1 MSSALAMFRTK
12 TTHGDIKK
20 SAQKVSDHKKDSI
33 TRLKHLRLVI
43 DNYEVVEAKAF
54 FESNYSHIY
63 YIFNDNFATVEAD
76 LKQRANK
83 AHREELEGILNIF
96 EKILL
101 LLPELIQRRWMFHSI
116 GRIMKKLLHPGNGIK
131 TRKEG
136 MRLFIIWYQILQE
149 SASEECHDIFLQLV
163 PGLGDGIDQTALQ
176 SKSTADSFG
185 GMISPDEITPILPS
199 SGEKL
204 PDNVTKHFFD
214 CLIYYLVSEVSKIV
228 WLNDRMKETGFVF
241 LFYKFKSS
249 YLKWLL
255 PDFDKNSSVYRP
267 ELDLPSVRKME
278 DMKSKDL
285 PNNVAE
291 CRYSYIKWL
300 AHFMINRKQ
309 EDETREPEQET
320 TDSTD
325 VDPSKEQVEFRNNTA
340 ERMPG
345 SNTSTLSTTSHG
357 SEHDSTNSSLCYEEF
372 ENENDIVRS
381 VLFSTR
387 ENVNVIHESFRQ
399 ALLFT
404 FKQAKA
410 IKTVIG
416 VYKDWF
422 QHADCKPI
430 FMQEPCDMEHG
441 SHNRETPEIPS
452 TLSDIL
458 EEDASSDE
466 STLMNSGRIM
476 PSSSE
481 RLDKT
486 GVCIRNP
493 SYLGA
498 IDDLAEDHT
507 HCDIQA
513 GVQKVLQIF
522 ITNAANVFLLQTEDS
537 EMLVEQVDLC
547 KKVLNIYRF
556 LVMNVKMEQRTWE
569 QMLQVLLSITSG
581 VLDTTVPKEKEK
593 SLGGKLAQAIFQTLI
608 VTWIKANL
616 NVFISVELWDKF
628 LAVLSSLTSWPE
640 LITEWAKTMETLT
653 RMLAK
658 QVYNLDLLDLPL
670 QRLSEQK
677 EKRRRGRSQDIPKSK
692 VNDKSF
698 SKAWSK
704 SDLPTETHSSS
715 SIHGS
720 TFERGKLNKS
730 DGAGGSRSRPDLGK
744 QRSSSNVASPTHSR
758 TPSNASDTALYVH
771 SKTTENFF
779 HDPAEFLEQLK
790 GSATL
795 TSPKD
800 EDKSNDADNVTHNY
814 GKSWSMEDVFLS
826 FFGKKRAGSIG
837 TEDQEVA
844 SITMSSLEDAD
855 KLLDDSQ
862 DINFDK
868 RYSRSPSP
876 GSVNSRTPS
885 PICELNVENQTL
897 HKDSPSADRDSLH
910 IEMVVASDESH
921 LATVSESLEDMK
933 GVLAGGLVT
942 GWTPDVAVGLWRRML
957 GTLGGINKV
966 EDAENHA
973 LVFEE
978 LSLLIETM
986 NKMKE
991 NAGVSLD
998 NLSSPL
1004 PSEYIPPLF
1013 YFAPWLFECLSLS
1026 NKYKR
1031 GKLLAYQLLCQM
1043 IVQRH
1048 DVPVPSEMASQFYL
1062 LLHRGLVSNDQDI
1075 INVLVKYC
1083 GVKFL
1088 SMSVTG
1094 SSLLVLDFIQAA
1106 GAVISAVD
1114 INSCPRPEAVSILGG
1129 LTCFPNHFTEF
1140 QVIDSNY
1147 LMLKKLQSKDFKEQ
1161 IMIHLLRAGKKEQS
1175 GYARS
1180 VAVSGIGIFLY
1191 EELSHG
1197 TLHPKLNE
1205 AFIVIFGNLR
1215 CVNRSVARV
1224 ATDMLAMLV
1233 DHIKVLLDYHPE
1245 LPKRIIEVVMATVST
1260 LIPVSGISNSD
1271 EEKKLIISM
1280 MFCVVDWCMHMPINS
1295 LLETTDSDKGCIYKV
1310 FQMLNYAVSGHTE
1323 ETLNQVK
1330 QSLIGMIQDADF
1342 DNLRDLTSNF
1352 TRRPSP
1358 DKMSSRSSDSPKPES
1373 HDTVKLAAK
1382 TLINHLVN
1390 HLCHFPMGSG
1400 ASRINSSIQE
1410 FHDWED
1416 MTCDDLKSDLF
1427 FSPNLQFFI
1436 LNKRTLISFIEL
1448 SALTNAPGGGVTAG
1462 LTTARTVCRVI
1473 LRDLTGK
1480 YSWDSSVLYAP
1491 PWCNKGSSLNNAKA
1505 LLDICTEIE
1514 REPLLIQEEEIPPS
1528 ILPST
1533 VHRSP
1538 SQIPYHQTD
1547 NEVEYDNLNDLL
1559 GYIGYTSPECILE
1572 PGLPLNVE
1580 APIPEGLS
1588 EDAENVV
1595 TDMVIDQK
1603 DGELDYYQKHKNSQ
1617 RHVENV
1623 NLIAQPQMPLEVQDP
1638 VSPFQICRML
1648 LNQMGLLAWEKRCS
1662 FDLLKKSDS
1671 MLRQLKYL
1679 DNQKCRET
1687 HKFAVI
1693 YVAEGQEDKNSILNN
1708 TGGSK
1713 AYEDFISG
1721 LGWEIDLETHQGFLG
1736 GLHQNKS
1743 TGDTAPY
1750 FATSLYECIY
1760 HVSTRMPSG
1769 SDEAIHTKIKHLGN
1783 DEVHIV
1789 WSEHFRD
1796 YRRGI
1801 IPTEFGDVIIVIY
1814 PLPNGLY
1821 RIQIIRK
1828 AEIPY
1833 FGPLFNG
1840 AIVDRKILPGLVR
1853 AAAINASRIKRAQ
1866 MSLYHSFY
1874 EERAKGFDTLVQNH
1888 IDMTMFEDFSAS
1900 VFAPVLPANST
1911 ICDQTTDLPQSAS
1924 SSSLE
1929 QTFTSPDQMSPSSA
1943 RQSRGSSTDTA
1954 NEEGPIKRT
1963 ARRLSLR
1970 SRKTGKSTSVTP
1982 PSSPLLKQ

>member
-43 DNYEVVEAKAF
+43 DNYEVIEAKAF
-54 FESNYSHIY
+54 FETNYSHIY

-83 AHREELEGILNIF
+83 AHREELEGILNVF

-101 LLPELIQRRWMFHSI
+101 LLPELVQRRWMFHSI

-255 PDFDKNSSVYRP
+255 PDFDKSSSVYRP

-422 QHADCKPI
+422 Q
-430 FMQEPCDMEHG
+430 
-441 SHNRETPEIPS
+441 
-452 TLSDIL
+452 
-458 EEDASSDE
+458 E

-522 ITNAANVFLLQTEDS
+522 ITNAANVFLLQTDDS

-790 GSATL
+790 GSSTL

-800 EDKSNDADNVTHNY
+800 EDKSNDADN
-814 GKSWSMEDVFLS
+814 
-826 FFGKKRAGSIG
+826 
-837 TEDQEVA
+837 
-844 SITMSSLEDAD
+844 
-855 KLLDDSQ
+855 
-862 DINFDK
+862 
-868 RYSRSPSP
+868 
-876 GSVNSRTPS
+876 
-885 PICELNVENQTL
+885 
-897 HKDSPSADRDSLH
+897 
-910 IEMVVASDESH
+910 
-921 LATVSESLEDMK
+921 
-933 GVLAGGLVT
+933 
-942 GWTPDVAVGLWRRML
+942 
-957 GTLGGINKV
+957 
-966 EDAENHA
+966 
-973 LVFEE
+973 
-978 LSLLIETM
+978 
-986 NKMKE
+986 
-991 NAGVSLD
+991 
-998 NLSSPL
+998 
-1004 PSEYIPPLF
+1004 
-1013 YFAPWLFECLSLS
+1013 
-1026 NKYKR
+1026 
-1031 GKLLAYQLLCQM
+1031 
-1043 IVQRH
+1043 
-1048 DVPVPSEMASQFYL
+1048 
-1062 LLHRGLVSNDQDI
+1062 
-1075 INVLVKYC
+1075 
-1083 GVKFL
+1083 
-1088 SMSVTG
+1088 
-1094 SSLLVLDFIQAA
+1094 
-1106 GAVISAVD
+1106 
-1114 INSCPRPEAVSILGG
+1114 
-1129 LTCFPNHFTEF
+1129 
-1140 QVIDSNY
+1140 
-1147 LMLKKLQSKDFKEQ
+1147 
-1161 IMIHLLRAGKKEQS
+1161 
-1175 GYARS
+1175 
-1180 VAVSGIGIFLY
+1180 
-1191 EELSHG
+1191 
-1197 TLHPKLNE
+1197 
-1205 AFIVIFGNLR
+1205 
-1215 CVNRSVARV
+1215 
-1224 ATDMLAMLV
+1224 
-1233 DHIKVLLDYHPE
+1233 
-1245 LPKRIIEVVMATVST
+1245 
-1260 LIPVSGISNSD
+1260 
-1271 EEKKLIISM
+1271 
-1280 MFCVVDWCMHMPINS
+1280 
-1295 LLETTDSDKGCIYKV
+1295 
-1310 FQMLNYAVSGHTE
+1310 
-1323 ETLNQVK
+1323 
-1330 QSLIGMIQDADF
+1330 
-1342 DNLRDLTSNF
+1342 
-1352 TRRPSP
+1352 
-1358 DKMSSRSSDSPKPES
+1358 
-1373 HDTVKLAAK
+1373 
-1382 TLINHLVN
+1382 
-1390 HLCHFPMGSG
+1390 
-1400 ASRINSSIQE
+1400 
-1410 FHDWED
+1410 
-1416 MTCDDLKSDLF
+1416 
-1427 FSPNLQFFI
+1427 
-1436 LNKRTLISFIEL
+1436 
-1448 SALTNAPGGGVTAG
+1448 
-1462 LTTARTVCRVI
+1462 
-1473 LRDLTGK
+1473 
-1480 YSWDSSVLYAP
+1480 
-1491 PWCNKGSSLNNAKA
+1491 
-1505 LLDICTEIE
+1505 
-1514 REPLLIQEEEIPPS
+1514 
-1528 ILPST
+1528 
-1533 VHRSP
+1533 
-1538 SQIPYHQTD
+1538 
-1547 NEVEYDNLNDLL
+1547 
-1559 GYIGYTSPECILE
+1559 
-1572 PGLPLNVE
+1572 
-1580 APIPEGLS
+1580 
-1588 EDAENVV
+1588 
-1595 TDMVIDQK
+1595 
-1603 DGELDYYQKHKNSQ
+1603 
-1617 RHVENV
+1617 
-1623 NLIAQPQMPLEVQDP
+1623 
-1638 VSPFQICRML
+1638 
-1648 LNQMGLLAWEKRCS
+1648 
-1662 FDLLKKSDS
+1662 
-1671 MLRQLKYL
+1671 
-1679 DNQKCRET
+1679 
-1687 HKFAVI
+1687 
-1693 YVAEGQEDKNSILNN
+1693 
-1708 TGGSK
+1708 
-1713 AYEDFISG
+1713 
-1721 LGWEIDLETHQGFLG
+1721 
-1736 GLHQNKS
+1736 
-1743 TGDTAPY
+1743 
-1750 FATSLYECIY
+1750 
-1760 HVSTRMPSG
+1760 
-1769 SDEAIHTKIKHLGN
+1769 
-1783 DEVHIV
+1783 
-1789 WSEHFRD
+1789 
-1796 YRRGI
+1796 
-1801 IPTEFGDVIIVIY
+1801 
-1814 PLPNGLY
+1814 
-1821 RIQIIRK
+1821 
-1828 AEIPY
+1828 
-1833 FGPLFNG
+1833 
-1840 AIVDRKILPGLVR
+1840 
-1853 AAAINASRIKRAQ
+1853 
-1866 MSLYHSFY
+1866 
-1874 EERAKGFDTLVQNH
+1874 
-1888 IDMTMFEDFSAS
+1888 
-1900 VFAPVLPANST
+1900 
-1911 ICDQTTDLPQSAS
+1911 
-1924 SSSLE
+1924 
-1929 QTFTSPDQMSPSSA
+1929 
-1943 RQSRGSSTDTA
+1943 
-1954 NEEGPIKRT
+1954 
-1963 ARRLSLR
+1963 
-1970 SRKTGKSTSVTP
+1970 
-1982 PSSPLLKQ
+1982 

>member
-730 DGAGGSRSRPDLGK
+730 DG
-744 QRSSSNVASPTHSR
+744 
-758 TPSNASDTALYVH
+758 
-771 SKTTENFF
+771 
-779 HDPAEFLEQLK
+779 
-790 GSATL
+790 SATL

-800 EDKSNDADNVTHNY
+800 EDKSNDADN
-814 GKSWSMEDVFLS
+814 
-826 FFGKKRAGSIG
+826 AGSIG

>member
-422 QHADCKPI
+422 Q
-430 FMQEPCDMEHG
+430 
-441 SHNRETPEIPS
+441 
-452 TLSDIL
+452 
-458 EEDASSDE
+458 E

-677 EKRRRGRSQDIPKSK
+677 EKRRRGRSQDVPKSK

-790 GSATL
+790 GSSTL

-800 EDKSNDADNVTHNY
+800 EDKSNDADNVAHNF

-1533 VHRSP
+1533 VHRSS

-1617 RHVENV
+1617 S
-1623 NLIAQPQMPLEVQDP
+1623 LIAQPQMPLEVQDP

-1943 RQSRGSSTDTA
+1943 RQSRAPGK
-1954 NEEGPIKRT
+1954 NNRGGL
-1963 ARRLSLR
+1963 RRQ
-1970 SRKTGKSTSVTP
+1970 KSVDFG
-1982 PSSPLLKQ
+1982 

>member
-422 QHADCKPI
+422 Q
-430 FMQEPCDMEHG
+430 
-441 SHNRETPEIPS
+441 
-452 TLSDIL
+452 
-458 EEDASSDE
+458 E

-677 EKRRRGRSQDIPKSK
+677 EKRRRGRSQDVPKSK

-790 GSATL
+790 GSSTL

-800 EDKSNDADNVTHNY
+800 EDKSNDADN
-814 GKSWSMEDVFLS
+814 
-826 FFGKKRAGSIG
+826 AGSIG

-1533 VHRSP
+1533 VHRSS

-1617 RHVENV
+1617 S
-1623 NLIAQPQMPLEVQDP
+1623 LIAQPQMPLEVQDP

-1943 RQSRGSSTDTA
+1943 RQSRAPGK
-1954 NEEGPIKRT
+1954 NNRGGL
-1963 ARRLSLR
+1963 RRQ
-1970 SRKTGKSTSVTP
+1970 KSVDFG
-1982 PSSPLLKQ
+1982 

>member
-422 QHADCKPI
+422 Q
-430 FMQEPCDMEHG
+430 
-441 SHNRETPEIPS
+441 
-452 TLSDIL
+452 
-458 EEDASSDE
+458 E

-677 EKRRRGRSQDIPKSK
+677 EKRRRGRSQDVPKSK

-790 GSATL
+790 GSSTL

-800 EDKSNDADNVTHNY
+800 EDKSNDADNVAHNF

-1533 VHRSP
+1533 VHRSS

-1943 RQSRGSSTDTA
+1943 RQSRVY
-1954 NEEGPIKRT
+1954 N
-1963 ARRLSLR
+1963 
-1970 SRKTGKSTSVTP
+1970 
-1982 PSSPLLKQ
+1982 

>member
-677 EKRRRGRSQDIPKSK
+677 EKRRRGRSQDVPKSK

-730 DGAGGSRSRPDLGK
+730 DG
-744 QRSSSNVASPTHSR
+744 SS
-758 TPSNASDTALYVH
+758 
-771 SKTTENFF
+771 
-779 HDPAEFLEQLK
+779 
-790 GSATL
+790 TL

-800 EDKSNDADNVTHNY
+800 EDKSNDADN
-814 GKSWSMEDVFLS
+814 
-826 FFGKKRAGSIG
+826 AGSIG

-1533 VHRSP
+1533 VHRSS

>member
-422 QHADCKPI
+422 Q
-430 FMQEPCDMEHG
+430 
-441 SHNRETPEIPS
+441 
-452 TLSDIL
+452 
-458 EEDASSDE
+458 E

-677 EKRRRGRSQDIPKSK
+677 EKRRRGRSQDVPKSK

-730 DGAGGSRSRPDLGK
+730 DG
-744 QRSSSNVASPTHSR
+744 SS
-758 TPSNASDTALYVH
+758 
-771 SKTTENFF
+771 
-779 HDPAEFLEQLK
+779 
-790 GSATL
+790 TL

-800 EDKSNDADNVTHNY
+800 EDKSNDADN
-814 GKSWSMEDVFLS
+814 
-826 FFGKKRAGSIG
+826 AGSIG

-1533 VHRSP
+1533 VHRSS

-1617 RHVENV
+1617 S
-1623 NLIAQPQMPLEVQDP
+1623 LIAQPQMPLEVQDP

>member
-677 EKRRRGRSQDIPKSK
+677 EKRRRGRSQDVPKSK

-730 DGAGGSRSRPDLGK
+730 DG
-744 QRSSSNVASPTHSR
+744 SS
-758 TPSNASDTALYVH
+758 
-771 SKTTENFF
+771 
-779 HDPAEFLEQLK
+779 
-790 GSATL
+790 TL

-800 EDKSNDADNVTHNY
+800 EDKSNDADN
-814 GKSWSMEDVFLS
+814 
-826 FFGKKRAGSIG
+826 AGSIG

-1533 VHRSP
+1533 VHRSS

-1617 RHVENV
+1617 S
-1623 NLIAQPQMPLEVQDP
+1623 LIAQPQMPLEVQDP

>member
-422 QHADCKPI
+422 Q
-430 FMQEPCDMEHG
+430 
-441 SHNRETPEIPS
+441 
-452 TLSDIL
+452 
-458 EEDASSDE
+458 E

-677 EKRRRGRSQDIPKSK
+677 EKRRRGRSQDVPKSK

-790 GSATL
+790 GSSTL

-800 EDKSNDADNVTHNY
+800 EDKSNDADNVAHNF

-1533 VHRSP
+1533 VHRSS

>member
-730 DGAGGSRSRPDLGK
+730 DG
-744 QRSSSNVASPTHSR
+744 
-758 TPSNASDTALYVH
+758 
-771 SKTTENFF
+771 
-779 HDPAEFLEQLK
+779 
-790 GSATL
+790 SATL

-800 EDKSNDADNVTHNY
+800 EDKSNDADNGVFAETSFILDSACDITIIQSPPGNVSAVTHNY

>member
-422 QHADCKPI
+422 Q
-430 FMQEPCDMEHG
+430 
-441 SHNRETPEIPS
+441 
-452 TLSDIL
+452 
-458 EEDASSDE
+458 E

-677 EKRRRGRSQDIPKSK
+677 EKRRRGRSQDVPKSK

-790 GSATL
+790 GSSTL

-800 EDKSNDADNVTHNY
+800 EDKSNDADN
-814 GKSWSMEDVFLS
+814 
-826 FFGKKRAGSIG
+826 AGSIG

-1533 VHRSP
+1533 VHRSS

-1617 RHVENV
+1617 S
-1623 NLIAQPQMPLEVQDP
+1623 LIAQPQMPLEVQDP

-1943 RQSRGSSTDTA
+1943 RQSRVY
-1954 NEEGPIKRT
+1954 N
-1963 ARRLSLR
+1963 
-1970 SRKTGKSTSVTP
+1970 
-1982 PSSPLLKQ
+1982 

>member
-422 QHADCKPI
+422 Q
-430 FMQEPCDMEHG
+430 
-441 SHNRETPEIPS
+441 
-452 TLSDIL
+452 
-458 EEDASSDE
+458 E

-677 EKRRRGRSQDIPKSK
+677 EKRRRGRSQDVPKSK

-730 DGAGGSRSRPDLGK
+730 DG
-744 QRSSSNVASPTHSR
+744 SS
-758 TPSNASDTALYVH
+758 
-771 SKTTENFF
+771 
-779 HDPAEFLEQLK
+779 
-790 GSATL
+790 TL

-800 EDKSNDADNVTHNY
+800 EDKSNDADN
-814 GKSWSMEDVFLS
+814 
-826 FFGKKRAGSIG
+826 AGSIG

-1533 VHRSP
+1533 VHRSS

>member
-422 QHADCKPI
+422 Q
-430 FMQEPCDMEHG
+430 
-441 SHNRETPEIPS
+441 
-452 TLSDIL
+452 
-458 EEDASSDE
+458 E

-677 EKRRRGRSQDIPKSK
+677 EKRRRGRSQDVPKSK

-730 DGAGGSRSRPDLGK
+730 DG
-744 QRSSSNVASPTHSR
+744 SS
-758 TPSNASDTALYVH
+758 
-771 SKTTENFF
+771 
-779 HDPAEFLEQLK
+779 
-790 GSATL
+790 TL

-800 EDKSNDADNVTHNY
+800 EDKSNDADN
-814 GKSWSMEDVFLS
+814 
-826 FFGKKRAGSIG
+826 AGSIG

-1533 VHRSP
+1533 VHRSS

-1617 RHVENV
+1617 S
-1623 NLIAQPQMPLEVQDP
+1623 LIAQPQMPLEVQDP

-1943 RQSRGSSTDTA
+1943 RQSRAPGK
-1954 NEEGPIKRT
+1954 NNRGGL
-1963 ARRLSLR
+1963 RRQ
-1970 SRKTGKSTSVTP
+1970 KSVDFG
-1982 PSSPLLKQ
+1982 

>member
-422 QHADCKPI
+422 Q
-430 FMQEPCDMEHG
+430 
-441 SHNRETPEIPS
+441 
-452 TLSDIL
+452 
-458 EEDASSDE
+458 E

-677 EKRRRGRSQDIPKSK
+677 EKRRRGRSQDVPKSK

-790 GSATL
+790 GSSTL

-800 EDKSNDADNVTHNY
+800 EDKSNDADNVAHNF

-1533 VHRSP
+1533 VHRSS

-1617 RHVENV
+1617 S
-1623 NLIAQPQMPLEVQDP
+1623 LIAQPQMPLEVQDP

>member
-76 LKQRANK
+76 LKQREWKLNVYKQYSLLAANK

-96 EKILL
+96 E
-101 LLPELIQRRWMFHSI
+101 
-116 GRIMKKLLHPGNGIK
+116 

-372 ENENDIVRS
+372 ENENDI
-381 VLFSTR
+381 
-387 ENVNVIHESFRQ
+387 

-790 GSATL
+790 GNSTL

-800 EDKSNDADNVTHNY
+800 EDKSNDADN
-814 GKSWSMEDVFLS
+814 GVF
-826 FFGKKRAGSIG
+826 
-837 TEDQEVA
+837 
-844 SITMSSLEDAD
+844 
-855 KLLDDSQ
+855 
-862 DINFDK
+862 
-868 RYSRSPSP
+868 
-876 GSVNSRTPS
+876 
-885 PICELNVENQTL
+885 
-897 HKDSPSADRDSLH
+897 
-910 IEMVVASDESH
+910 
-921 LATVSESLEDMK
+921 
-933 GVLAGGLVT
+933 
-942 GWTPDVAVGLWRRML
+942 
-957 GTLGGINKV
+957 
-966 EDAENHA
+966 AE
-973 LVFEE
+973 
-978 LSLLIETM
+978 
-986 NKMKE
+986 
-991 NAGVSLD
+991 
-998 NLSSPL
+998 
-1004 PSEYIPPLF
+1004 
-1013 YFAPWLFECLSLS
+1013 
-1026 NKYKR
+1026 
-1031 GKLLAYQLLCQM
+1031 
-1043 IVQRH
+1043 
-1048 DVPVPSEMASQFYL
+1048 
-1062 LLHRGLVSNDQDI
+1062 
-1075 INVLVKYC
+1075 
-1083 GVKFL
+1083 
-1088 SMSVTG
+1088 
-1094 SSLLVLDFIQAA
+1094 
-1106 GAVISAVD
+1106 
-1114 INSCPRPEAVSILGG
+1114 
-1129 LTCFPNHFTEF
+1129 
-1140 QVIDSNY
+1140 
-1147 LMLKKLQSKDFKEQ
+1147 
-1161 IMIHLLRAGKKEQS
+1161 
-1175 GYARS
+1175 
-1180 VAVSGIGIFLY
+1180 
-1191 EELSHG
+1191 
-1197 TLHPKLNE
+1197 
-1205 AFIVIFGNLR
+1205 
-1215 CVNRSVARV
+1215 
-1224 ATDMLAMLV
+1224 
-1233 DHIKVLLDYHPE
+1233 
-1245 LPKRIIEVVMATVST
+1245 
-1260 LIPVSGISNSD
+1260 
-1271 EEKKLIISM
+1271 
-1280 MFCVVDWCMHMPINS
+1280 
-1295 LLETTDSDKGCIYKV
+1295 
-1310 FQMLNYAVSGHTE
+1310 
-1323 ETLNQVK
+1323 
-1330 QSLIGMIQDADF
+1330 
-1342 DNLRDLTSNF
+1342 TS
-1352 TRRPSP
+1352 
-1358 DKMSSRSSDSPKPES
+1358 
-1373 HDTVKLAAK
+1373 
-1382 TLINHLVN
+1382 
-1390 HLCHFPMGSG
+1390 
-1400 ASRINSSIQE
+1400 
-1410 FHDWED
+1410 
-1416 MTCDDLKSDLF
+1416 
-1427 FSPNLQFFI
+1427 FI
-1436 LNKRTLISFIEL
+1436 LD
-1448 SALTNAPGGGVTAG
+1448 SACDITIIQSPPGNVSAGMFNA
-1462 LTTARTVCRVI
+1462 
-1473 LRDLTGK
+1473 
-1480 YSWDSSVLYAP
+1480 
-1491 PWCNKGSSLNNAKA
+1491 
-1505 LLDICTEIE
+1505 
-1514 REPLLIQEEEIPPS
+1514 
-1528 ILPST
+1528 
-1533 VHRSP
+1533 
-1538 SQIPYHQTD
+1538 
-1547 NEVEYDNLNDLL
+1547 
-1559 GYIGYTSPECILE
+1559 
-1572 PGLPLNVE
+1572 
-1580 APIPEGLS
+1580 
-1588 EDAENVV
+1588 
-1595 TDMVIDQK
+1595 
-1603 DGELDYYQKHKNSQ
+1603 
-1617 RHVENV
+1617 
-1623 NLIAQPQMPLEVQDP
+1623 
-1638 VSPFQICRML
+1638 
-1648 LNQMGLLAWEKRCS
+1648 
-1662 FDLLKKSDS
+1662 
-1671 MLRQLKYL
+1671 
-1679 DNQKCRET
+1679 
-1687 HKFAVI
+1687 
-1693 YVAEGQEDKNSILNN
+1693 
-1708 TGGSK
+1708 
-1713 AYEDFISG
+1713 
-1721 LGWEIDLETHQGFLG
+1721 
-1736 GLHQNKS
+1736 
-1743 TGDTAPY
+1743 
-1750 FATSLYECIY
+1750 
-1760 HVSTRMPSG
+1760 
-1769 SDEAIHTKIKHLGN
+1769 
-1783 DEVHIV
+1783 HI
-1789 WSEHFRD
+1789 F
-1796 YRRGI
+1796 
-1801 IPTEFGDVIIVIY
+1801 
-1814 PLPNGLY
+1814 
-1821 RIQIIRK
+1821 
-1828 AEIPY
+1828 
-1833 FGPLFNG
+1833 
-1840 AIVDRKILPGLVR
+1840 
-1853 AAAINASRIKRAQ
+1853 
-1866 MSLYHSFY
+1866 
-1874 EERAKGFDTLVQNH
+1874 
-1888 IDMTMFEDFSAS
+1888 
-1900 VFAPVLPANST
+1900 
-1911 ICDQTTDLPQSAS
+1911 
-1924 SSSLE
+1924 
-1929 QTFTSPDQMSPSSA
+1929 
-1943 RQSRGSSTDTA
+1943 
-1954 NEEGPIKRT
+1954 
-1963 ARRLSLR
+1963 
-1970 SRKTGKSTSVTP
+1970 
-1982 PSSPLLKQ
+1982 

>member
-677 EKRRRGRSQDIPKSK
+677 EKRRRGRSQDVPKSK

-730 DGAGGSRSRPDLGK
+730 DG
-744 QRSSSNVASPTHSR
+744 SS
-758 TPSNASDTALYVH
+758 
-771 SKTTENFF
+771 
-779 HDPAEFLEQLK
+779 
-790 GSATL
+790 TL

-800 EDKSNDADNVTHNY
+800 EDKSNDADNGVFAETSFILDSACDITIIQSPPGNFSAVAHNF

-1533 VHRSP
+1533 VHRSS

>member
-422 QHADCKPI
+422 Q
-430 FMQEPCDMEHG
+430 
-441 SHNRETPEIPS
+441 
-452 TLSDIL
+452 
-458 EEDASSDE
+458 E

-677 EKRRRGRSQDIPKSK
+677 EKRRRGRSQDVPKSK

-790 GSATL
+790 GSSTL

-800 EDKSNDADNVTHNY
+800 EDKSNDADN
-814 GKSWSMEDVFLS
+814 
-826 FFGKKRAGSIG
+826 AGSIG

-1533 VHRSP
+1533 VHRSS

-1617 RHVENV
+1617 S
-1623 NLIAQPQMPLEVQDP
+1623 LIAQPQMPLEVQDP